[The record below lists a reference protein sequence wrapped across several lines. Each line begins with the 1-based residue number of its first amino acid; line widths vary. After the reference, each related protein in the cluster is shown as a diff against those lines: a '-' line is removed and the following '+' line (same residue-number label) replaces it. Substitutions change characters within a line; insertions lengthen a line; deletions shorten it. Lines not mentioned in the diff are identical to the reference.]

1 MTQFPAVPA
10 HYRFPNRLDYP
21 ELAGYSR
28 NEIYFDTFGG
38 GALYLAALMAR
49 TLDLKPNDIV
59 LDLGCGKGASSVFL
73 AKHYGVHVIAL
84 DLWTPA
90 NYLNEKFTR
99 EGYRHQIVPMNM
111 DVAQKLPFAE
121 GYFDKIFCQNS
132 LNFFGGSQEFL
143 CHLLKHLKPGG
154 LISVGMETLSR
165 EVTPEEFH
173 HPPAVYN
180 YYLPGTDI
188 NVWEADF
195 SKMHSPGWW
204 ARLFEDSGLVEGVEY
219 KELPD
224 ATILYEDLIRY
235 QIENETDLA
244 DVKISIEQLQFGET
258 NQPYK
263 TLFTLVA
270 RKIANS

>member
-10 HYRFPNRLDYP
+10 HYRFPNQSDYP

-28 NEIYFDTFGG
+28 NEIYLDTFGG

-49 TLDLKPNDIV
+49 NLELKPDDIV

-73 AKHYGVHVIAL
+73 ARYYGVKVIAL
-84 DLWTPA
+84 DLWTSA
-90 NYLNEKFTR
+90 NYLNEKFTHA
-99 EGYRHQIVPMNM
+99 GYHGQIIPLNM
-111 DVAQKLPFAE
+111 DVTTRLPFAD

-132 LNFFGGSQEFL
+132 LNFYGGSQEFL
-143 CHLLKHLKPGG
+143 QHLLKHLKPGG

-165 EVTPEEFH
+165 EFTTEEFH
-173 HPPAVYN
+173 NPPAVYN

-204 ARLFEDSGLVEGVEY
+204 ARLFEDSRLVEVGQCT
-219 KELPD
+219 ELPD

-244 DVKISIEQLQFGET
+244 DILISIEQLKYGQT
-258 NQPYK
+258 RQPYK
-263 TLFTLVA
+263 TIFTLVA
-270 RKIANS
+270 RKVMGG